1 MLELNTKVNIDYYY
15 IVSSCWRLIIH
26 FYIEKVSTIVLIFI
40 SNWNMNLAIV
50 RRLCTEQR
58 MCDGGL

>member
-1 MLELNTKVNIDYYY
+1 
-15 IVSSCWRLIIH
+15 
-26 FYIEKVSTIVLIFI
+26 
-40 SNWNMNLAIV
+40 MNLAIV